1 MSIIDTIR
9 IAFAALTANKLRSS
23 LTMLGII
30 IGVSA
35 VITLM
40 AVGQG
45 SQKGVT
51 ERIQGLGSNL
61 IFIRPGQSQA
71 SNVQAAVYGGQALT
85 LVDTDA
91 YAINDPER
99 FPYVEGVA
107 PQVDFEARLI
117 AGGENTTTT
126 VIGTTPDYPYV
137 RDFYLAKGQFISD
150 DDITRKGLVAVLGH
164 GVAQTLFG
172 DSEPIGKS
180 VRLAVGPPSMSIT
193 FNFRVI
199 GVMEPKG
206 ATATGDE
213 DDLMFIPL
221 PTMQARIPFL
231 RNPQGLSNVFQ
242 ISVKV
247 SDRDDFERAE
257 KEIAALLRQRHNVTK
272 DDFEIL
278 TQTDV
283 ADLKAAETE
292 ISRTLWAAMAA
303 IAGISLAVGGIGI
316 MNIMLVSVT
325 ERTREIGIRKAVGA
339 TGGDILRQF
348 LVEALM
354 VTMAGGAIGVI
365 LGVTLATL
373 ADGRT
378 ILEQSVRAE
387 VSLVAVVLAFG
398 VSAVIGLFFGIYP
411 AYNASRLNP
420 IEALHHE

>member
-9 IAFAALTANKLRSS
+9 TALAALAANKLRSS

-51 ERIQGLGSNL
+51 ERLRGLGSNL

-107 PQVDFEARLI
+107 PQIDFEGRLI

-126 VIGTTPDYPYV
+126 IIGTTPDYQYV
-137 RDFYLAKGQFISD
+137 RDFYVTKGQFLSE
-150 DDITRKGLVAVLGH
+150 DDITRKGLVAVLGDR
-164 GVAQTLFG
+164 VANTLFG
-172 DSEPIGKS
+172 DSDPVGKS
-180 VRLAVGPPSMSIT
+180 VRLAVGPGGMIT

-206 ATATGDE
+206 ATVTGDE

-221 PTMQARIPFL
+221 PTMQARIPIL

-247 SDRDDFERAE
+247 SDRGDFEQAE
-257 KEIAALLRQRHNVTK
+257 EEIGALLRERHNVEE

-283 ADLKAAETE
+283 ANLQAAETE
-292 ISRTLWAAMAA
+292 ISQTLWAAMAA

-325 ERTREIGIRKAVGA
+325 ERTREIGIRKAIGA
-339 TGGDILRQF
+339 TRGDILMQF

-365 LGVTLATL
+365 LGVTLSTM

-378 ILEQSVRAE
+378 ILEQSVRAD
-387 VSLVAVVLAFG
+387 VSAVAVILAFG

-411 AYNASRLNP
+411 AFNASRLNP

>member
-1 MSIIDTIR
+1 MSVIDTIR
-9 IAFAALTANKLRSS
+9 SAFAALAANKLRSS

-51 ERIQGLGSNL
+51 ERIRGLGSNL
-61 IFIRPGQSQA
+61 LFIKPGQSQA
-71 SNVQAAVYGGQALT
+71 QSAQAAVYTGQALT

-99 FPYVEGVA
+99 FPYVDGVA
-107 PQVDFEARLI
+107 PQIDFEGQLI
-117 AGGENTTTT
+117 AGAQNTATTI
-126 VIGTTPDYPYV
+126 IGTTPCYQYV
-137 RDFYLAKGQFISD
+137 RDFYVARGQFLSE

-164 GVAQTLFG
+164 RVAQTLFG
-172 DSEPIGKS
+172 DSDPIGKS
-180 VRLAVGPPSMSIT
+180 VRLAVGPGGMIT

-221 PTMQARIPFL
+221 PTMQARVPFL
-231 RNPQGLSNVFQ
+231 RHPQGLSNVFQ

-247 SDRDDFERAE
+247 RDRGDFDRAE
-257 KEIAALLRQRHNVTK
+257 KEIAALLRERHNVSK
-272 DDFEIL
+272 DDFVIL

-283 ADLKAAETE
+283 ANLEAAETE
-292 ISRTLWAAMAA
+292 ISQTLWAAMAA
-303 IAGISLAVGGIGI
+303 IAGISLVVGGIGI

-325 ERTREIGIRKAVGA
+325 ERIREIGIRKAVGA
-339 TGGDILRQF
+339 TRGDILLQF

-354 VTMAGGAIGVI
+354 VTMAGGVIGVV
-365 LGVTLATL
+365 LGVPLSTL

-387 VSLVAVVLAFG
+387 VSPLAVILAFG
-398 VSAVIGLFFGIYP
+398 VSVAIGLFFGIYP

>member
-1 MSIIDTIR
+1 VSIIDTIR
-9 IAFAALTANKLRSS
+9 TALAALAANKLRSS

-51 ERIQGLGSNL
+51 ERLRGLGSNL
-61 IFIRPGQSQA
+61 IFIRPGESQA
-71 SNVQAAVYGGQALT
+71 SNAQAAVYGGQSLN

-91 YAINDPER
+91 YAINDPEQ

-107 PQVDFEARLI
+107 PQIDFEGRLI
-117 AGGENTTTT
+117 VGGETTTT
-126 VIGTTPDYPYV
+126 TIIGTTPDYQYV
-137 RDFYLAKGQFISD
+137 RDFYVAKGQFLSE
-150 DDITRKGLVAVLGH
+150 DDITRKGLVAVLGYR
-164 GVAQTLFG
+164 VADTLFG
-172 DSEPIGKS
+172 DTDPVGKS
-180 VRLAVGPPSMSIT
+180 VRLAVGPGGMIT

-206 ATATGDE
+206 ATVTGDE

-221 PTMQARIPFL
+221 PTMQARIPIL

-242 ISVKV
+242 ITVKV

-257 KEIAALLRQRHNVTK
+257 EEIAALLRERHNVEEN
-272 DDFEIL
+272 DFEIL

-283 ADLKAAETE
+283 ANLQAAETE
-292 ISRTLWAAMAA
+292 ISQTLWAAMAA

-325 ERTREIGIRKAVGA
+325 ERTREIGIRKAIGA
-339 TGGDILRQF
+339 TRGDILMQF

-354 VTMAGGAIGVI
+354 VTMAGGVIGVI
-365 LGVTLATL
+365 LGVTLSTM

-387 VSLVAVVLAFG
+387 VSAVAVILAFG

-411 AYNASRLNP
+411 AFNASRLNP

>member
-1 MSIIDTIR
+1 MTITDTIR
-9 IAFAALTANKLRSS
+9 TAIAALTANKLRSL

-45 SQKGVT
+45 SRRGVT
-51 ERIQGLGSNL
+51 ERLQGLGSNL
-61 IFIRPGQSQA
+61 LFIRPGPSQA
-71 SNVQAAVYGGQALT
+71 SDVQSAVYGGQALT
-85 LVDTDA
+85 LVDADA
-91 YAINDPER
+91 YAINDPES

-107 PQVDFEARLI
+107 PQVDFEGRLI

-126 VIGTTPDYPYV
+126 IIGTTPDYQYV
-137 RDFYLAKGQFISD
+137 RDFYVARGQFISD
-150 DDITRKGLVAVLGH
+150 DDIARKGLVAVLGSR
-164 GVAQTLFG
+164 VAETLFG
-172 DSEPIGKS
+172 DAEPIGKT
-180 VRLAVGPPSMSIT
+180 VRLAVGPPTMALT
-193 FNFRVI
+193 FNFRVV

-206 ATATGDE
+206 ATAIGDE

-247 SDRDDFERAE
+247 SDRSDFDQA
-257 KEIAALLRQRHNVTK
+257 KKDISALLRERHNVDE
-272 DDFEIL
+272 DDFVIL

-283 ADLKAAETE
+283 ANLEAAETE
-292 ISRTLWAAMAA
+292 ISQTLWAAMAA
-303 IAGISLAVGGIGI
+303 IAGISLVVGGIGI

-325 ERTREIGIRKAVGA
+325 ERIREIGIRKAMGA
-339 TGGDILRQF
+339 TRGDVLMQF

-354 VTMAGGAIGVI
+354 VTMAGGVIGVI

-378 ILEQSVRAE
+378 ILEQSVRAD
-387 VSLVAVVLAFG
+387 VSPVAVILAFG
-398 VSAVIGLFFGIYP
+398 VSAAIGVFFGIYP

>member
-1 MSIIDTIR
+1 MSITDTIR
-9 IAFAALTANKLRSS
+9 SAVAALISNKLRSA

-51 ERIQGLGSNL
+51 ERIRGLGSNL
-61 IFIRPGQSQA
+61 LFIRPGQSQA
-71 SNVQAAVYGGQALT
+71 SDVQSAVYGGQALS
-85 LVDTDA
+85 LVDEDA
-91 YAINDPER
+91 YAIDDPEQ

-117 AGGENTTTT
+117 AGGENTSTT
-126 VIGTTPDYPYV
+126 VIGTTPGYQYV
-137 RDFYLAKGQFISD
+137 RDFYVARGQFLSD

-164 GVAQTLFG
+164 RVAQTLFG
-172 DSEPIGKS
+172 DADPIGKS
-180 VRLAVGPPSMSIT
+180 VRLAVGPANLSLT

-257 KEIAALLRQRHNVTK
+257 KEIAALLRERHNVTK

>member
-172 DSEPIGKS
+172 DSEPMGKS

-257 KEIAALLRQRHNVTK
+257 KEIAALLRERHNVTK